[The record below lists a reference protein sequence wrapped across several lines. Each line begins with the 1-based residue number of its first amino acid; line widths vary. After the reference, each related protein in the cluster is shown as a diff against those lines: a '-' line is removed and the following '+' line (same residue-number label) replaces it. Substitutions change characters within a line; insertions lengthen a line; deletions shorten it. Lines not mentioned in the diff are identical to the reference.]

1 MPSLQDKAKRY
12 YSAKYT
18 LSLVETAYLIILLV
32 LFQALGLSKILAGVI
47 SGITAK
53 DYLVLPIY
61 LLAVYIAYYTLNF
74 PLNFYHSFVLERV
87 FSLSNQKIGD
97 WLKDQLK
104 SAIIFYLISL
114 ILFWVFY
121 YILGRLP
128 HAWWLVVSCVWIF
141 FSLIMAR
148 LTPLIIIP
156 LFFKYKPLA
165 DEILRQRIINLANRM
180 KIKLLDVFEIDFSK
194 KTLKAN
200 AAFVGWGKTKR
211 VLLADTLKNKYSH
224 DEIEVILAH
233 EFAHYHL
240 KHIFK
245 LIAANSLITLATFYL
260 IFKSSRY
267 FLDLLGLSSL
277 QDIAAFPLIII
288 YFIIVGVTLGPLQNY
303 FSRRLEINAD
313 MLALKVTGLKS
324 AFISMMDKLA
334 TQNLA
339 DRNPSVIIKIF
350 FFDHPSIDERIKMAQ
365 SFK

>member
-1 MPSLQDKAKRY
+1 MPSLQDKAKQY

-18 LSLVETAYLIILLV
+18 LSLIETAYIITLLV
-32 LFQALGLSKILAGVI
+32 LFQALGLSKILVSVI
-47 SGITAK
+47 SGISAK
-53 DYLVLPIY
+53 DYLVFPLY
-61 LLAVYIAYYTLNF
+61 LVAVYIAYYTLNF
-74 PLNFYHSFVLERV
+74 PLNFYHSFVLEHT
-87 FSLSNQKIGD
+87 FCLSNQKIGD

-104 SAIIFYLISL
+104 SAIIFYLIAL

-128 HAWWLVVSCVWIF
+128 HAWWLVVSVVWIF
-141 FSLIMAR
+141 FSLIMAK
-148 LTPLIIIP
+148 LVPVIIIP
-156 LFFKYKPLA
+156 LFFKYKVLS
-165 DEILRQRIINLANRM
+165 DEILRQRIINLSDKMN
-180 KIKLLDVFEIDFSK
+180 IKLLNVFEIDFSK

-211 VLLADTLKNKYSH
+211 VLLADTLKDKYSH

-245 LIAANSLITLATFYL
+245 LIAINSLITLATFYL

-288 YFIIVGVTLGPLQNY
+288 YFVIVGVILGPLQNY
-303 FSRRLEINAD
+303 FSRCLERNAD
-313 MLALKVTGLKS
+313 MLALKTTGLKS

-339 DRNPSVIIKIF
+339 DRNPSLIIKIF
-350 FFDHPSIDERIKMAQ
+350 FFDHPAIDERIKIAQ
-365 SFK
+365 SL